1 LQEGARLQGC
11 GAELLSCS
19 NHAHSIAVNAPRHWR
34 FAPFELDQAEQR
46 LLRAGQAVPLTP
58 KALALLVMLLQRA
71 GQLVP
76 KHELFATVWAGRA
89 VTDAALAR
97 VLREL
102 RLALG
107 DDAAHP
113 RYVQTAHGL
122 GLRFV
127 APVDAEQPAAPQAAA
142 LALAGREAELQQLR
156 DALQAARDGQRG
168 VLLVSAEPGMGKT
181 ALLSAALAEAGD
193 LWIGSGR
200 CIQQYG
206 SEEAYLPMREALE
219 QLAAQAGTVSMREH
233 LLRYAPAWLAQLPWL
248 AHEVAAD
255 TLARALDGRSP
266 ARLLR
271 EFAQA
276 LEVLSRRRP
285 VVLWLEDLHWSDHS
299 SLDVLAFLAGR
310 RDSARLLVLASLR
323 PPPAHAPLAAWLRQ
337 LATQPNC
344 RTLPLRRLDTAALA
358 DLARAG
364 LPGTAPRAGDALV
377 ALLQRRSSGN
387 PLIARAMLFE
397 LLRAGRLAEGADG
410 WAPADT
416 AEPALPDSLRQLVQ
430 AQLDALPADDQAL
443 VEAAALAGAS
453 FAAAL
458 VAAALQADADAV
470 GERCASLCGDGGFFQ
485 ATGFVPWPDGS
496 ASAGFAFV
504 HALYQEAVLERVS
517 DARRASWQRRM
528 AQRLA
533 DAHADD
539 RRPVAAELALRW
551 EAAHDLPQALAH
563 LRLAADAALA
573 RFAYPEGVRLLQ
585 RAVGL
590 LPQLPA
596 TGRAER
602 ETALLL
608 PLGAALIA
616 TQGYAADAVQQV
628 YQRALQLARQ
638 QGLAGDLER
647 AMRGLWNVALVRA
660 DLGQAAVLAQELKAR
675 APAAH
680 AEAQF
685 DADAKLGQTCMHL
698 GQFDAA
704 RTHLAQALQHRPA
717 GAAAREAPR
726 VAGYLSWVLWHIGR
740 PDQALA
746 AAEQALVLAEQGAS
760 PHSSAFAQGFVAW
773 LHAFRGEWA
782 RVRALATVQAQA
794 SEEHGLVYWRAWS
807 ALLLGLADAED
818 GEAERGLAAS
828 AAALQAFAGIGAE
841 VGLAH
846 FHTARA
852 QACLAHGCGH
862 AARAALAASEQLL
875 ARNGNAYHAA
885 ETLRLR
891 GELAR
896 AGGHDDARRWFTQA
910 LVLAQ
915 RQGAQA
921 LVLRALTSLV
931 RLDGDADALQRLRA
945 ARRCFD
951 EGADTA
957 DLREADRL
965 LGT

>member
-1 LQEGARLQGC
+1 MPD
-11 GAELLSCS
+11 
-19 NHAHSIAVNAPRHWR
+19 PRRWR
-34 FAPFELDQAEQR
+34 FAPFELDQAERR
-46 LLRAGQAVPLTP
+46 LLRAGQGVPLTP
-58 KALALLVMLLQRA
+58 KAFALLALLLQHA

-76 KHELFATVWAGRA
+76 KDHIFTTVWAGRE

-107 DDAAHP
+107 DDAARP

-127 APVDAEQPAAPQAAA
+127 APVDAEQPALPPAAA
-142 LALAGREAELQQLR
+142 PPLAGRASELQQLR
-156 DALQAARDGQRG
+156 LALDAARAGQRS
-168 VLLVSAEPGMGKT
+168 VLFISAEPGMGKT

-193 LWIGSGR
+193 LWVGSGR

-206 SEEAYLPMREALE
+206 SEEAYLPMLEALE
-219 QLAAQAGTVSMREH
+219 QLAAQVGTVAMREH

-248 AHEVAAD
+248 AHDVNAD
-255 TLARALDGRSP
+255 ALARALDGRSP

-285 VVLWLEDLHWSDHS
+285 VVLWLEDLHWSDRS

-323 PPPAHAPLAAWLRQ
+323 PQRAQQSAQAPLAAFMGQ

-344 RTLPLRRLDTAALA
+344 RTLPLSRLDGAALA
-358 DLARAG
+358 ELARAS
-364 LPGTAPRAGDALV
+364 LPGPAPRAGAALV
-377 ALLQRRSSGN
+377 ALLQRRSEGN
-387 PLIARAMLFE
+387 PLMARALLFE
-397 LLRAGRLAEGADG
+397 LLRAGRLVEGADG
-410 WAPADT
+410 WEPAD
-416 AEPALPDSLRQLVQ
+416 AAGPALPDSLRQLVQ
-430 AQLDALPADDQAL
+430 AQLDALPDGDQAL
-443 VEAAALAGAS
+443 VEAAALAGNGFPAG
-453 FAAAL
+453 L
-458 VAAALQADADAV
+458 VAAALQADADDI
-470 GERCASLCGDGGFFQ
+470 GERCARLCGDGGFFQ
-485 ATGFVPWPDGS
+485 ATEFVPWPDGT

-504 HALYQEAVLERVS
+504 HALYQEAVLERVPEG
-517 DARRASWQRRM
+517 RRASWQRRM

-533 DAHADD
+533 EAHADD

-563 LRLAADAALA
+563 LRLAADTALA

-596 TGRAER
+596 AGRAER
-602 ETALLL
+602 EIALLL

-628 YQRALQLARQ
+628 YQRALLLARQ
-638 QGLAGDLER
+638 QGQHGGRGDLER

-660 DLGQAAVLAQELKAR
+660 DLGQAAALAQELKSR
-675 APAAH
+675 APAGQ

-685 DADAKLGQTCMHL
+685 DAEAKLGQTCMHR
-698 GQFDAA
+698 GQLDAA
-704 RTHLAQALQHRPA
+704 RTHLEQALQLMPA
-717 GAAAREAPR
+717 DAAARDAPR

-746 AAEQALVLAEQGAS
+746 AAERALALAEKGAS
-760 PHSSAFAQGFVAW
+760 PHSSAFASGFVAW

-782 RVRALATVQAQA
+782 RVRALATAQAQA

-807 ALLLGLADAED
+807 ALLLGLADAEE
-818 GEAERGLAAS
+818 GEAERGLADS
-828 AAALQAFAGIGAE
+828 AAALQAFAAIGAE

-846 FHTARA
+846 FHSAQA
-852 QACLAHGCGH
+852 QACLAHGRTD
-862 AARAALAASEQLL
+862 AARTALAVSEQLL

-896 AGGHDDARRWFTQA
+896 AEGHGGERRWFEQA
-910 LVLAQ
+910 LALAQ

-921 LVLRALTSLV
+921 LVLRALTSLA
-931 RLDGDADALQRLRA
+931 RLDGDAEALQRLRDV
-945 ARRCFD
+945 RRGFE
-951 EGADTA
+951 EGLDTA
-957 DLREADRL
+957 DLRQADRV
-965 LGT
+965 LGA

>member
-1 LQEGARLQGC
+1 MPD
-11 GAELLSCS
+11 
-19 NHAHSIAVNAPRHWR
+19 PRRWR

-46 LLRAGQAVPLTP
+46 LLRAGQGVPLTP
-58 KALALLVMLLQRA
+58 KAFALLALLLQHA

-76 KHELFATVWAGRA
+76 KDRIFNTVWAGRV

-107 DDAAHP
+107 DDAARP

-127 APVDAEQPAAPQAAA
+127 APVDAEQPAVPPAAA
-142 LALAGREAELQQLR
+142 PPLAGRAGELQQLR
-156 DALQAARDGQRG
+156 QALEAARAGQRS
-168 VLLVSAEPGMGKT
+168 VFFISAEPGMGKT

-193 LWIGSGR
+193 LWVGSGR

-206 SEEAYLPMREALE
+206 SEEAYLPMLEALE
-219 QLAAQAGTVSMREH
+219 QLAAQVGAVAMREH

-248 AHEVAAD
+248 AHDVDAD
-255 TLARALDGRSP
+255 ALARALDGRSP

-285 VVLWLEDLHWSDHS
+285 VVLWLEDLHWSDRS

-323 PPPAHAPLAAWLRQ
+323 PPPAQAPLAAWLRQ
-337 LATQPNC
+337 RATQPDC
-344 RTLPLRRLDTAALA
+344 HTLLLRRLDTAALA
-358 DLARAG
+358 ELARG
-364 LPGTAPRAGDALV
+364 VLPGSMARASAALV
-377 ALLQRRSSGN
+377 ALLQRRSDGN

-397 LLRAGRLAEGADG
+397 LLRADRLVEGADG
-410 WAPADT
+410 WEPAD
-416 AEPALPDSLRQLVQ
+416 AADPALPDSLRQLVQ
-430 AQLDALPADDQAL
+430 AQLDALPTDDQAL
-443 VEAAALAGAS
+443 VEAAAVAGTG
-453 FAAAL
+453 FPAAL
-458 VAAALQADADAV
+458 VAAALQAEADDI
-470 GERCASLCGDGGFFQ
+470 GDRCARLCGDGGFFQ
-485 ATGFVPWPDGS
+485 ATEFVPWPDGS

-504 HALYQEAVLERVS
+504 HALYQEAVLERVPDS
-517 DARRASWQRRM
+517 RRASWQRRM

-533 DAHADD
+533 EAHADD

-551 EAAHDLPQALAH
+551 EAAHDLPQALAC
-563 LRLAADAALA
+563 LRLAADTALA

-596 TGRAER
+596 AGRAER
-602 ETALLL
+602 EVALLL

-628 YQRALQLARQ
+628 YQRSLLLARQ
-638 QGLAGDLER
+638 QGTAGEKGDLER

-660 DLGQAAVLAQELKAR
+660 ELGQAAELAQELKAR
-675 APAAH
+675 APAAQ

-685 DADAKLGQTCMHL
+685 DAEAKLGQTCMHR

-704 RTHLAQALQHRPA
+704 CTHLEQALQIMPA
-717 GAAAREAPR
+717 GAASREAPR

-746 AAEQALVLAEQGAS
+746 AAESALALSEQGAS
-760 PHSSAFAQGFVAW
+760 PHSSAFALGFVAW

-782 RVRALATVQAQA
+782 RVRELATAQAQA
-794 SEEHGLVYWRAWS
+794 SDEHGLVYWRAWS

-828 AAALQAFAGIGAE
+828 AAALQAFAAIGAE

-846 FHTARA
+846 FHSAHA
-852 QACLAHGCGH
+852 QACLAHGRSD
-862 AARAALAASEQLL
+862 AARAALAVSEQLL

-896 AGGHDDARRWFTQA
+896 ADGSGGARRWFEQA
-910 LVLAQ
+910 LALAQ

-921 LVLRALTSLV
+921 LVLRALTSLA
-931 RLDGDADALQRLRA
+931 RLDGDGDALQRLRE
-945 ARRCFD
+945 ARHGFD

-957 DLREADRL
+957 DLRQADRV
-965 LGT
+965 LGA

>member
-1 LQEGARLQGC
+1 VPDLR
-11 GAELLSCS
+11 
-19 NHAHSIAVNAPRHWR
+19 RWR

-46 LLRAGQAVPLTP
+46 LLRAGQDVPLTP
-58 KALALLVMLLQRA
+58 KAFALLVLLLQRA
-71 GQLVP
+71 GQLVA

-107 DDAAHP
+107 DDAAQP

-127 APVDAEQPAAPQAAA
+127 AAVDAEQPAAPGAAA
-142 LALAGREAELQQLR
+142 PPLAGRDVELQQLR
-156 DALQAARDGQRG
+156 DALQAAQAGQRG
-168 VLLVSAEPGMGKT
+168 VLFISAEPGMGKT
-181 ALLSAALAEAGD
+181 ALLSAALADAGE
-193 LWIGSGR
+193 LWVGSGR
-200 CIQQYG
+200 CIPQYG
-206 SEEAYLPMREALE
+206 REEAYLPMLEALE
-219 QLAAQAGTVSMREH
+219 QLSTQVGSAAMREH
-233 LLRYAPAWLAQLPWL
+233 LLRYAPAWLVQLPWL
-248 AHEVAAD
+248 AHDAPAEALD
-255 TLARALDGRSP
+255 RALDGRSP

-271 EFAQA
+271 EFAQS

-285 VVLWLEDLHWSDHS
+285 VVLWLEDLHWSDRS

-323 PPPAHAPLAAWLRQ
+323 PPLAHTPLAAWLGQ
-337 LATQPNC
+337 LVTQPNC
-344 RTLPLRRLDTAALA
+344 RSLPLRRLDAAALA
-358 DLARAG
+358 DLASAS
-364 LPGTAPRAGDALV
+364 LPGPAPRAGARLV
-377 ALLQRRSSGN
+377 ALLQRRSEGN

-397 LLRAGRLAEGADG
+397 LLRAGRLVAGAEGWDPIDAAD
-410 WAPADT
+410 
-416 AEPALPDSLRQLVQ
+416 PALPDSLRQLVQ
-430 AQLDALPADDQAL
+430 GQLDGLPADDQAL
-443 VEAAALAGAS
+443 VEAAALAGSA

-458 VAAALQADADAV
+458 VAAALQADADEV
-470 GERCASLCGDGGFFQ
+470 GERCARLCGDGGFFQ
-485 ATGFVPWPDGS
+485 ATEFVAWPDGS

-504 HALYQEAVLERVS
+504 HALYQEAVIERVPEG
-517 DARRASWQRRM
+517 RRASWQRRM

-533 DAHADD
+533 QAHADD
-539 RRPVAAELALRW
+539 PRPVATELALRW
-551 EAAHDLPQALAH
+551 EAAHDLQQAVAH
-563 LRLAADAALA
+563 LRLAADTALA

-596 TGRAER
+596 VGRAER
-602 ETALLL
+602 EIALLL

-616 TQGYAADAVQQV
+616 TQGYAADAVQEV

-638 QGLAGDLER
+638 QGQAGDLER

-660 DLGQAAVLAQELKAR
+660 DLGQAAALAQELKSR
-675 APAAH
+675 APAGQTEAH
-680 AEAQF
+680 F
-685 DADAKLGQTCMHL
+685 DAEAKLGQTCMHR
-698 GQFDAA
+698 GQFEAA
-704 RTHLAQALQHRPA
+704 RTHLEQALQQVPA

-726 VAGYLSWVLWHIGR
+726 VAGYLSWVLWHTGR
-740 PDQALA
+740 PDQALSA
-746 AAEQALVLAEQGAS
+746 AGRALSLAEQGMS
-760 PHSSAFAQGFVAW
+760 PHSSAFAWGFVAW

-782 RVRALATVQAQA
+782 RVRALAMAQAQA

-818 GEAERGLAAS
+818 GKAERGLAAS
-828 AAALQAFAGIGAE
+828 ADALGAFAAIGAE

-846 FHTARA
+846 FHGAYA
-852 QACLAHGCGH
+852 GACLAHGRTD
-862 AARAALAASEQLL
+862 AARAALTVSEQLL

-896 AGGHDDARRWFTQA
+896 AEGSGGARRWFEQA
-910 LVLAQ
+910 LALAQ

-921 LVLRALTSLV
+921 LVLRALTSLA
-931 RLDGDADALQRLRA
+931 RLDGDADALRRLRK
-945 ARRCFD
+945 ARRGFA

-957 DLREADRL
+957 DLRQADQV
-965 LGT
+965 LGE

>member
-1 LQEGARLQGC
+1 MT
-11 GAELLSCS
+11 
-19 NHAHSIAVNAPRHWR
+19 APRRWR

-58 KALALLVMLLQRA
+58 KAFALLVLLLQRA
-71 GQLVP
+71 GQLVA

-107 DDAAHP
+107 DDAAQP
-113 RYVQTAHGL
+113 RYVQTAHCL

-127 APVDAEQPAAPQAAA
+127 AAVDAEQPAAPGAAA
-142 LALAGREAELQQLR
+142 PALAGRDVELQQLR
-156 DALQAARDGQRG
+156 DALQAAKAGQRG
-168 VLLVSAEPGMGKT
+168 VLFISAEPGMGKT
-181 ALLSAALAEAGD
+181 ALLSAALADAGE
-193 LWIGSGR
+193 LWVGSGR
-200 CIQQYG
+200 CIPQYG
-206 SEEAYLPMREALE
+206 REEAYLPMLEALE
-219 QLAAQAGTVSMREH
+219 QLSAQVGSAAMREH
-233 LLRYAPAWLAQLPWL
+233 LLRYAPAWLVQLPWL
-248 AHEVAAD
+248 AHDAPAEALD
-255 TLARALDGRSP
+255 RALDGRSP

-285 VVLWLEDLHWSDHS
+285 VVLWLEDLHWSDRS

-323 PPPAHAPLAAWLRQ
+323 PPLAHTPLAAWLGQ
-337 LATQPNC
+337 LATRPNC
-344 RTLPLRRLDTAALA
+344 RTLPLRRLDAAALA
-358 DLARAG
+358 DLACTS
-364 LPGTAPRAGDALV
+364 LPGPAPRAGARLV
-377 ALLQRRSSGN
+377 ALLQRRSEGN
-387 PLIARAMLFE
+387 PLMARAMLFE
-397 LLRAGRLAEGADG
+397 LLRAGRLAECPEGWQPTDDAD
-410 WAPADT
+410 
-416 AEPALPDSLRQLVQ
+416 PALPDSLRQLVQ

-443 VEAAALAGAS
+443 VEAAALAGGT

-458 VAAALQADADAV
+458 VAAALQAEPEEV
-470 GERCASLCGDGGFFQ
+470 SERCARLCGAGGFFL
-485 ATGFVPWPDGS
+485 ATKFVAWPDGS

-504 HALYQEAVLERVS
+504 HALYQEAVIERVPEG
-517 DARRASWQRRM
+517 RRASWQRRM

-533 DAHADD
+533 QAHADD
-539 RRPVAAELALRW
+539 PRPVATELALRW
-551 EAAHDLPQALAH
+551 EAAHDLPQAVAH

-596 TGRAER
+596 VGRAER
-602 ETALLL
+602 EIALLL

-616 TQGYAADAVQQV
+616 THGYAADAVQAV
-628 YQRALQLARQ
+628 YQRALHLARQ
-638 QGLAGDLER
+638 QGQAGDLER

-660 DLGQAAVLAQELKAR
+660 DLGQAAALAQELKSR
-675 APAAH
+675 APAGQTEAH
-680 AEAQF
+680 F
-685 DADAKLGQTCMHL
+685 DAEAKLGQTCMHR
-698 GQFDAA
+698 GQFAAA
-704 RTHLAQALQHRPA
+704 RTHLEQALQQVPA

-726 VAGYLSWVLWHIGR
+726 VAGYLSWVLWHTGR

-746 AAEQALVLAEQGAS
+746 AAGRALSLAEQGMS
-760 PHSSAFAQGFVAW
+760 PHSSAFAWGFVAW

-782 RVRALATVQAQA
+782 RVRALAKAQAQA

-828 AAALQAFAGIGAE
+828 ADALGAFAAIGAE

-846 FHTARA
+846 FHGAYA
-852 QACLAHGCGH
+852 EACLAHGRTD
-862 AARAALAASEQLL
+862 AARAALTVSEQLL

-896 AGGHDDARRWFTQA
+896 ADGGGGARRWFEQA
-910 LVLAQ
+910 LALAQ

-921 LVLRALTSLV
+921 LVLRALTSLA
-931 RLDGDADALQRLRA
+931 RLDGDADALRRLRE
-945 ARRCFD
+945 ARRGFA

-957 DLREADRL
+957 DLRQADQV
-965 LGT
+965 LGE

>member
-1 LQEGARLQGC
+1 M
-11 GAELLSCS
+11 
-19 NHAHSIAVNAPRHWR
+19 NAPRRWR

-46 LLRAGQAVPLTP
+46 LLRAGQGVPLTP
-58 KALALLVMLLQRA
+58 KAFALLVLLLQRA
-71 GQLVP
+71 GQLVS

-107 DDAAHP
+107 DDAARP

-142 LALAGREAELQQLR
+142 PALAGREAELQQLR
-156 DALQAARDGQRG
+156 DALQAARAGQRG
-168 VLLVSAEPGMGKT
+168 VLFISAEPGMGKT
-181 ALLSAALAEAGD
+181 ALLSAALAEADD
-193 LWIGSGR
+193 LWVGCGR

-206 SEEAYLPMREALE
+206 SEEAYLPMLEALE
-219 QLAAQAGTVSMREH
+219 QLAAQVGAVAMREH
-233 LLRYAPAWLAQLPWL
+233 LLRYSPAWLVQLPWL
-248 AHEVAAD
+248 AHDVAAD
-255 TLARALDGRSP
+255 ALERALDGRSP

-285 VVLWLEDLHWSDHS
+285 VVLWLEDLHWSDRS

-323 PPPAHAPLAAWLRQ
+323 PPTAQAPLAAWLRQ

-358 DLARAG
+358 DLACAG
-364 LPGTAPRAGDALV
+364 LPGSAARAGDALV
-377 ALLQRRSSGN
+377 ALLQRRSGGN

-397 LLRAGRLAEGADG
+397 LLRAGRLSEGAEG
-410 WAPADT
+410 WQPAD
-416 AEPALPDSLRQLVQ
+416 AADPALPDSLRQLVQ
-430 AQLDALPADDQAL
+430 AQLDALPTDDQAL

-458 VAAALQADADAV
+458 VAAALQGEADAI
-470 GERCASLCGDGGFFQ
+470 GERCARLCGDGGFFQ

-504 HALYQEAVLERVS
+504 HALYQEAVLERVPEG
-517 DARRASWQRRM
+517 RRASWQRRM

-533 DAHADD
+533 EAHADD
-539 RRPVAAELALRW
+539 PRPVAAELALRW
-551 EAAHDLPQALAH
+551 EAAHDLPQALAC
-563 LRLAADAALA
+563 LRLAADTALA
-573 RFAYPEGVRLLQ
+573 RFAYPESVRLLQ

-596 TGRAER
+596 AGRAER
-602 ETALLL
+602 ETELLL

-616 TQGYAADAVQQV
+616 TQGYAADAVQEV
-628 YQRALQLARQ
+628 YQRALELARQ
-638 QGLAGDLER
+638 QSVAGKQGDLER

-660 DLGQAAVLAQELKAR
+660 DLGQAAALAQELKAR
-675 APAAH
+675 APAGQ

-685 DADAKLGQTCMHL
+685 DAEAKLGQTCMHR

-704 RTHLAQALQHRPA
+704 RSHLEQALQQLPA

-746 AAEQALVLAEQGAS
+746 AAERALALAEQGAS
-760 PHSSAFAQGFVAW
+760 PHSSAFALGFVAW

-782 RVRALATVQAQA
+782 RVRELATAQAQA
-794 SEEHGLVYWRAWS
+794 SEEHGLVYWAAWS

-818 GEAERGLAAS
+818 GQAERGLAVS
-828 AAALQAFAGIGAE
+828 AAALQAFAAIGAE

-846 FHTARA
+846 FHSA
-852 QACLAHGCGH
+852 QAQVCLAHGRID
-862 AARAALAASEQLL
+862 AARAALAMSEQLL
-875 ARNGNAYHAA
+875 VRNGNAYHAA

-891 GELAR
+891 GELAQ
-896 AGGHDDARRWFTQA
+896 ADGSGGARRWFEQA
-910 LVLAQ
+910 LALAQ

-921 LVLRALTSLV
+921 LVLRALTSLA
-931 RLDGDADALQRLRA
+931 RLDGDAEALQRLRE
-945 ARRCFD
+945 ARRGFD
-951 EGADTA
+951 EGAATA
-957 DLREADRL
+957 DLRQADRV
-965 LGT
+965 LGG